1 MNIYLFFY
9 KGDYDGPNIMRC
21 IDGEPKICAMLG
33 FKHLFSKN
41 LSEDEIALAIKIHSF
56 PQWIVDIWINGPL
69 RMGFKVVQIKNE
81 PVLYILYQYQSG
93 YAIQAAFDCEAEQM
107 TDDGSEMYRIMDEM
121 VDEAKRFDQA
131 DIESI
136 PSSVLG
142 IY

>member
-9 KGDYDGPNIMRC
+9 KGDYDGPNIMRY
-21 IDGEPKICAMLG
+21 IDSKPNKAQIWP
-33 FKHLFSKN
+33 FKHLFFKH

-56 PQWIVDIWINGPL
+56 PQWLVDIWINEPL
-69 RMGFKVVQIKNE
+69 RMGFKIVQIKNE

-93 YAIQAAFDCEAEQM
+93 YAIQAVFDCEAEQM

-136 PSSVLG
+136 PSSELG